1 MALEV
6 DGSKSRLAR
15 KVNLRELIESK
26 EKIRKFVMQEPSI
39 VLIYKA
45 EVKFEG

>member
-26 EKIRKFVMQEPSI
+26 EKIRKFTM
-39 VLIYKA
+39 
-45 EVKFEG
+45 